1 MIVTPAVTRGARA
14 RVVVGDGGY
23 DLEQVRL
30 GGAALDVIPVEPP
43 TSEHPAPTWPRLVVT
58 PHVAWYSAEAEEAC
72 VTRPVLSVR
81 DVLEGREPGGA
92 VNRP

>member
-1 MIVTPAVTRGARA
+1 V
-14 RVVVGDGGY
+14 
-23 DLEQVRL
+23 
-30 GGAALDVIPVEPP
+30 ALDVIPVEPP

-72 VTRPVLSVR
+72 HTRPVLSVR
-81 DVLEGREPGGA
+81 AVLEGREPEGA